1 MRKEVKL
8 GDICNIL
15 NGYAFKSK
23 EYLEDGIRVIRITN
37 VQKGNIEDNDPK
49 YYDISKIKELK
60 NYILKENDLLIS
72 LTGNVGRVG
81 LLPKKLL
88 PAGLNQRVGCLR
100 IKDEKN
106 VSIEYL
112 YQYFNSYNFERD
124 CINNSKG
131 IAQKNLSTEW
141 LKNYKVSIP
150 NLNEQNRI
158 VNELKKIQRL
168 KNLKEQQLKELNQLI
183 KSQFVE
189 MFGDIKIKEKVKN
202 VSVYFSRGKTPNYV
216 EKSNIKV
223 ISQACIYW
231 DEFKYEKAKYQD
243 ENKALKS
250 LEKTI
255 ENGDVLITSTGTG
268 TLGRCNVYYGEEH
281 KYMADSHVSI
291 LRFNYKEMNPIFF
304 KYYFMQEKVQKELYA
319 ECVNGSTNQ
328 IELSKDR
335 FLNFRILIPE
345 ITLQNQFSE
354 IVKQIDKQKFESMI
368 QLDKENRIVLKNIIK
383 DTIEETNIIYEF
395 LFKKY
400 FEEGK

>member
-1 MRKEVKL
+1 MIREVKL
-8 GDICNIL
+8 GEICNIL
-15 NGYAFKSK
+15 NGYTFKSK
-23 EYLEDGIRVIRITN
+23 EYVEDGIRIIRITN
-37 VQKGNIEDNDPK
+37 VQKGIIQDTDPK
-49 YYDISKIKELK
+49 YYKIDKIETLK
-60 NYILKENDLLIS
+60 NYMLKENDLLIS

-81 LLPKKLL
+81 QISKDLL
-88 PAGLNQRVGCLR
+88 PAGLNQRVGCIR
-100 IKDEKN
+100 IKEKKD
-106 VSIEYL
+106 VSIDYL

-141 LKNYKVSIP
+141 LKNYKMKIP

-168 KNLKEQQLKELNQLI
+168 KKLKEQQLKELNQLI

-250 LEKTI
+250 LEKMI

-291 LRFNYKEMNPIFF
+291 LRLNYKEVNPIFF

-354 IVKQIDKQKFESMI
+354 IVKQIDKQKFEIEKS
-368 QLDKENRIVLKNIIK
+368 LKETQEL
-383 DTIEETNIIYEF
+383 YES
-395 LFKKY
+395 LMDEYFKGENK
-400 FEEGK
+400 

>member
-1 MRKEVKL
+1 MELIDEYVWYQEGPGVRKNQYTSSGVKL
-8 GDICNIL
+8 LNVANLVEGKIELSTSNRYISEDEANGRYNHFLVDEGDLIIASSGIQVSYFEKKMGIAEKKHLPLCMNTSTIRFKVLDKNITDIRYFMYFLKSNVFKKQIRKLITGSAQL
-15 NGYAFKSK
+15 NFGPSHLK
-23 EYLEDGIRVIRITN
+23 
-37 VQKGNIEDNDPK
+37 
-49 YYDISKIKELK
+49 KIK
-60 NYILKENDLLIS
+60 
-72 LTGNVGRVG
+72 
-81 LLPKKLL
+81 
-88 PAGLNQRVGCLR
+88 
-100 IKDEKN
+100 
-106 VSIEYL
+106 IEM
-112 YQYFNSYNFERD
+112 
-124 CINNSKG
+124 
-131 IAQKNLSTEW
+131 
-141 LKNYKVSIP
+141 P
-150 NLNEQNRI
+150 
-158 VNELKKIQRL
+158 ELKK
-168 KNLKEQQLKELNQLI
+168 QQEIVKKLDRVKKIIDIRNNQIIELNELI

-231 DEFKYEKAKYQD
+231 DEFEYEKAKYQD

-250 LEKTI
+250 LEKMI

-291 LRFNYKEMNPIFF
+291 LRLNYKEVNPIFF

-354 IVKQIDKQKFESMI
+354 IVKQIDKQKFEIEKS
-368 QLDKENRIVLKNIIK
+368 LKETQEL
-383 DTIEETNIIYEF
+383 YES
-395 LFKKY
+395 LMEKY
-400 FEEGK
+400 FG